1 MASYDFFSERAFDF
15 TFQNIFLLNIPMSY
29 DPIWMQKKKKKKD
42 NMTDFAFEQT
52 WYWSEGCSPN
62 LFPWEAIH
70 SAQWLCHHPEHF
82 LCRSDL
88 ILYCK
93 NSCHLI
99 VGSLFL
105 LKWYFSSP
113 ACLYVDKTWLWKDVR
128 SLKTI
133 KSILKR
139 GQHLPPLKFFKKNTE

>member
-1 MASYDFFSERAFDF
+1 MASYDFFQKEPLILLSK
-15 TFQNIFLLNIPMSY
+15 IFSFSIFPCHMTLCEC
-29 DPIWMQKKKKKKD
+29 KKKKKKD

-70 SAQWLCHHPEHF
+70 SVQWLCHHPEHF

>member
-1 MASYDFFSERAFDF
+1 MIFFRKSLWFYF
-15 TFQNIFLLNIPMSY
+15 PKYFPSQYSHV
-29 DPIWMQKKKKKKD
+29 IWLYVNAKKKKKKD